1 MSFKIFSPGEKE
13 SWMNLN
19 HQIHPRLF
27 LSHPPPDYKVQVK
40 KVKHKNSSKIN
51 NYKNQP
57 RLKYQTPPQSH
68 KTASNFNCNLKND
81 NLFG

>member
-19 HQIHPRLF
+19 LQNHPRLF

-51 NYKNQP
+51 NYKKSIPIKISDTLTVAQN
-57 RLKYQTPPQSH
+57 RLKFQ
-68 KTASNFNCNLKND
+68 L
-81 NLFG
+81 